1 MSVQTQ
7 IDRISGNVASTYDI
21 LEEAGSE
28 MPQTRN
34 TNNLPETV
42 ANFVTKSKQK
52 YGKLVVF
59 GDSVGQ
65 GEDNDNYSYVDILR
79 ESGMFSSVVKACAS
93 GACIGSYSLAAP
105 IDAYS
110 LVNQIERYSSDV
122 ADADVVICEYGG
134 NDVFALLSG
143 NIQIGST
150 TDSITSNTICGNIK
164 KAISRIYELNPNVM
178 IQWLHAFD
186 LGNNA
191 TEHVDISGFEGLADS
206 LLLYSAGALPVVKAS
221 GCRLL
226 ISNVWLH
233 ESLISNDGI
242 HPNESGQQH
251 IAKTIMQNLFS
262 DAVLP
267 KFKRIVTLTGDVMS
281 NKDLVIDG
289 EIDMLW
295 KQVFV
300 GVEAELHVTTP
311 GLTSILRTVAIGDT
325 NAPGLLFNGV
335 NTDGTL
341 INVLCMVGENPVIT
355 MTPLI

>member
-1 MSVQTQ
+1 MSVQSE
-7 IDRISGNVASTYDI
+7 IDRINENVASTYNV
-21 LEEAGSE
+21 LEEAGAE

-42 ANFVTKSKQK
+42 ANFATASKRK

-59 GDSVGQ
+59 GDSI
-65 GEDNDNYSYVDILR
+65 GEGANNDNHSYVDILR
-79 ESGMFSSVVKACAS
+79 ESGMFASVVKACVS
-93 GACIGSYSLAAP
+93 GACIGSYSSAAP
-105 IDAYS
+105 VNAYS
-110 LVNQIERYSSDV
+110 LVNQIERYYSDV
-122 ADADVVICEYGG
+122 ADADIIICEYGG
-134 NDVFALLSG
+134 NEVRELLTG
-143 NIQIGST
+143 TIQIGST

-191 TEHVDISGFEGLADS
+191 TEHVNISGLEGLADS
-206 LLLYSAGALPVVKAS
+206 LLLYSAGALPVVKSS

-226 ISNVWLH
+226 ISNAWLH
-233 ESLISNDGI
+233 ESLISNDGV
-242 HPNESGQQH
+242 HPNEAGQQH

-267 KFKRIVTLTGDVMS
+267 KFKRIVTMTGDIMS
-281 NKDLVIDG
+281 NKDIVIDG
-289 EIDMLW
+289 EIDMIW
-295 KQVFV
+295 KQAFV
-300 GVEAELHVTTP
+300 GVEVELHVPMP

-325 NAPGLLFNGV
+325 TVPGLLFNGV

-341 INVLCMVGENPVIT
+341 INALCMVGATPQIT
-355 MTPLI
+355 LIQLV